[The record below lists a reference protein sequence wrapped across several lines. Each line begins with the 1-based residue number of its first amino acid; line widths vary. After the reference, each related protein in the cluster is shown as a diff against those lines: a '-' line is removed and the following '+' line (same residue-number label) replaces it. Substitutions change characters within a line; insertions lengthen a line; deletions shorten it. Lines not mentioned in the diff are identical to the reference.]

1 LSRSR
6 AGKRAARRVA
16 LDQLNASRAYLLAS
30 LVGLWFTKQAL
41 WPAQLPKLRAL
52 PSFFAGWLTNELA
65 FHHLAWQAGV
75 SAVAVRKGALQR
87 RSGRVALGLTVVQI
101 AGMAVLIRRIFA
113 SRDALQEALDE
124 ALAGFPGPLE
134 EIEPEDSRAMR
145 WGELVIPFPP
155 RHPDVDR
162 RRRIRFARDSGVDL
176 HLDVY
181 RHHSL
186 PQRRPVIL
194 YIHGGAWMI
203 SSRDEQGLPLMHE
216 MAARGWTGVNA
227 DYRLSPMA
235 TFPDH
240 LIDVKR
246 AIAWIRSNADEI
258 GADPDF
264 IAIAGGSA
272 GGHLAAL
279 AALTPNDPQFQPGFE
294 DVDTTVQAC
303 VPFYG
308 VYDFTDADHP
318 GGERWADIV
327 ARYIMKATVEDDPGL
342 YKAASPIAHVHR
354 DAPPFFI
361 VHGEFDTLVPAGS
374 ARRFADALRAI
385 AKAPVGYAELPGTQ
399 HAFDVFPSLRTAY
412 VLDGIARFLQ
422 RAYRVSRTVPGWI
435 PEPRV
440 RSGGRG

>member
-1 LSRSR
+1 M
-6 AGKRAARRVA
+6 A
-16 LDQLNASRAYLLAS
+16 LDQLNASRAYLAAS
-30 LVGLWFTKQAL
+30 AVGLWFTKQAL
-41 WPAQLPKLRAL
+41 RPAQLPKLRAL

-65 FHHLAWQAGV
+65 FHHLAWQTGISVIAI
-75 SAVAVRKGALQR
+75 RKGALQR
-87 RSGRVALGLTVVQI
+87 RSGRVALGLTAAQL
-101 AGMAVLIRRIFA
+101 AGMVVLIRRIFA
-113 SRDALQEALDE
+113 SRDALQEALDQ

-145 WGELVIPFPP
+145 WDELILPFPP
-155 RHPDVDR
+155 RHPDVTR
-162 RRRIRFARDSGVDL
+162 RRGIPFARDGGMDL

-181 RHHSL
+181 RHKGL
-186 PQRRPVIL
+186 PDGCPVIL

-203 SSRDEQGLPLMHE
+203 SNRDEQGLPLMHE

-227 DYRLSPMA
+227 DYRLSPAA
-235 TFPDH
+235 TFPEH

-246 AIAWIRSNADEI
+246 AITWIRDHADEI

-279 AALTPNDPQFQPGFE
+279 AALTANDPQFQPGFE
-294 DVDTTVQAC
+294 HADTTIQAC

-308 VYDFTDADHP
+308 VYNFLDTDHP

-327 ARYIMKATVEDDPGL
+327 ARFIMKATIEDDPAL
-342 YKAASPIAHVHR
+342 YKTASPIAHVHR

-361 VHGEFDTLVPAGS
+361 VHGEFDTLAPAES
-374 ARRFADALRAI
+374 ARRFAEELRTV

-435 PEPRV
+435 PEPSARPD
-440 RSGGRG
+440 RRG